1 MFSVDQPILSYQPT
15 YVLLATGAKTQLAG
29 FITAMVVMMVL
40 LFMTKVF
47 ELLPYAVMAAII
59 ISGVAGLVEFD
70 TAAYLFRTHLRDF
83 AVWMVAFVSTLFLG
97 IELGLAVSIGL
108 ALLIVIFESAF
119 PHTAMLGRVDRS
131 TVYRNIEQVKR
142 MALLLVCRG
151 LCCLKPL
158 SILLVRHSRPAV
170 LVPVREAH
178 MIEHDGQD

>member
-1 MFSVDQPILSYQPT
+1 
-15 YVLLATGAKTQLAG
+15 
-29 FITAMVVMMVL
+29 MVVMFVL
-40 LFMTKVF
+40 LFLTKVF

-97 IELGLAVSIGL
+97 IELGLGVSIGL

-131 TVYRNIEQVKR
+131 TVYRNIEQVR
-142 MALLLVCRG
+142 ACWGVLTVCSG
-151 LCCLKPL
+151 VCQSLHLQGCWGGVQD
-158 SILLVRHSRPAV
+158 SARPAAV
-170 LVPVREAH
+170 HVCWQHCGL
-178 MIEHDGQD
+178 M

>member
-1 MFSVDQPILSYQPT
+1 M
-15 YVLLATGAKTQLAG
+15 LLATGAKTQLAG
-29 FITAMVVMMVL
+29 FVTAMVVMMVL

-131 TVYRNIEQVKR
+131 TVYRNIEQVRR
-142 MALLLVCRG
+142 MVLLLVA
-151 LCCLKPL
+151 
-158 SILLVRHSRPAV
+158 LVSVAC
-170 LVPVREAH
+170 
-178 MIEHDGQD
+178 MC